1 LEDYDEGGRRPNDM
15 SGGDEPR
22 RSSRLIAMGCTPQSA
37 TLPHRLAAMNA
48 GDDGE
53 VLRSGVGELG
63 PDGLAVGLVVCA
75 PTTGESVDED
85 EAAPADAVGVDR
97 TWFGPRGACVAYGDA
112 FILSEPDRIVV
123 EDVRDS
129 TVLLDVAV
137 TETQLDVSAMR
148 LGTRDGRL
156 CVLDE
161 RGGLT
166 LHSRRAIASPQY
178 IIGDSTS
185 TALGRIDLAAVF
197 AQAPP
202 AMRDPR

>member
-1 LEDYDEGGRRPNDM
+1 MWSKVRLGNNVMHGAPVARTSFVVAGSRLFDAELRGDLLLVGADVYDEHGRR
-15 SGGDEPR
+15 
-22 RSSRLIAMGCTPQSA
+22 
-37 TLPHRLAAMNA
+37 
-48 GDDGE
+48 
-53 VLRSGVGELG
+53 
-63 PDGLAVGLVVCA
+63 
-75 PTTGESVDED
+75 
-85 EAAPADAVGVDR
+85 VGVFAANR
-97 TWFGPRGACVAYGDA
+97 WTAQTSA